1 MKRMKALIATGMAVM
16 LCVASSLTVM
26 ASTGYKSQWQN
37 FQQIA
42 QGTSY
47 SGYTKAVQRIVRDY
61 NVECRDLIGDN
72 GGIDGSFGTKTHN
85 AVIVFQRSKG
95 CNKVNGIVGPETWGK
110 LDDVLSYYS
119 TEYFTNDGSFD
130 MYKGTG
136 CYYTNF
142 VIRRGTGSG
151 NWSVRTSS
159 AGTSEATN
167 GTYQTFNYR

>member
-37 FQQIA
+37 FPQIA
-42 QGTSY
+42 EGTSY

-61 NVECRDLIGDN
+61 SAECRSIIGGN
-72 GGIDGSFGTKTHN
+72 GGVDGSFGDKTHR
-85 AVIVFQRSKG
+85 AVISFQASKN
-95 CNKVNGIVGPETWGK
+95 CNKANGIVGPETWGK
-110 LDDVLSYYS
+110 LDEVLSYNS
-119 TEYFTNDGSFD
+119 TVYFTNDGNFD

-151 NWSVRTSS
+151 NWSVRTNSD
-159 AGTSEATN
+159 GTSVATN
-167 GTYQTFNYR
+167 GIYQTFNYR

>member
-37 FQQIA
+37 FPQIA

-61 NVECRDLIGDN
+61 SKTCRDIIGDN
-72 GGIDGSFGTKTHN
+72 SGVDGSFGTKTYN
-85 AVIVFQRSKG
+85 AVVEFQKGKG
-95 CNKVNGIVGPETWGK
+95 CSKTNGIVGPETWGK
-110 LDDVLSYYS
+110 LDDVLSYDC
-119 TEYFTNDGSFD
+119 TVYFSNDGNFQ

-151 NWSVRTSS
+151 NWAVRTSTG
-159 AGTSEATN
+159 GTSEATN
-167 GTYQTFNYR
+167 GTYQTFKAY